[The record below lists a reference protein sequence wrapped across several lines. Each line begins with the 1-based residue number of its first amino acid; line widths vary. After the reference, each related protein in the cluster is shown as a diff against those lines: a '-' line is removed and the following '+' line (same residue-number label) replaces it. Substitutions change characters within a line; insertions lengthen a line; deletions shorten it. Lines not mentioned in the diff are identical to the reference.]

1 MRGVFCCSIDFNK
14 TLKEKEKGKEKVNR
28 MKIGYYN
35 SYIPEE
41 KVTKVL
47 TEKERL
53 EDKIDHI
60 TRLVDLE
67 WNGQITRTELIR
79 RLTDIVKKEKENK

>member
-1 MRGVFCCSIDFNK
+1 MLRGVFCCSIDFNK
-14 TLKEKEKGKEKVNR
+14 TLKEKEKGKEKV
-28 MKIGYYN
+28 Y
-35 SYIPEE
+35 
-41 KVTKVL
+41 KVI

>member
-1 MRGVFCCSIDFNK
+1 M
-14 TLKEKEKGKEKVNR
+14 KE
-28 MKIGYYN
+28 
-35 SYIPEE
+35 S
-41 KVTKVL
+41 
-47 TEKERL
+47 ERL
-53 EDKIDHI
+53 QDRIDHI